1 MTDLTVENAMF
12 KSFDGMM
19 RAQLDPV
26 WHRLGARTKS
36 LVNDIKSLRKL
47 MGCVGGIYW
56 VTFKIFFILFMPC
69 LKSFLCIL

>member
-47 MGCVGGIYW
+47 MGYVCSVY
-56 VTFKIFFILFMPC
+56 
-69 LKSFLCIL
+69 